1 MKTAFL
7 YRLLS
12 STKENSEISLVVALG
27 EEANRDMIEAGLPFS
42 LSEKTPTIVHEG
54 KTSDMDS
61 NPNRHNPNFVDLLNS
76 QQDIAFG
83 SYEDSVELSS
93 SQVLFLLTQGKAD
106 SDFVGNTPPD
116 RSSKKRKVDE
126 DGADCSSSQPTETM
140 RPEGVKAAKARG
152 KKTVVEENEWMENA
166 VKEFQSVVSLKQQD
180 LVLKDRLSKNMLL
193 DSLIIKKEP
202 LDDEEQALKKK
213 LISDL
218 LSN

>member
-7 YRLLS
+7 YRFLS

-27 EEANRDMIEAGLPFS
+27 EEANRDMIEAGPFS
-42 LSEKTPTIVHEG
+42 LSDKTPTIVHEG

-61 NPNRHNPNFVDLLNS
+61 NPYRHNPNFVDLLNS

-93 SQVLFLLTQGKAD
+93 SQVPFLPTQGKAN
-106 SDFVGNTPPD
+106 SDFVGNTTPD
-116 RSSKKRKVDE
+116 PKKKRKVDE

-140 RPEGVKAAKARG
+140 CPEGVKAAKARG
-152 KKTVVEENEWMENA
+152 KKTVVEENARKENA
-166 VKEFQSVVSLKQQD
+166 VKEFQSMVSLKPQD

-193 DSLIIKKEP
+193 DSLTSKKEP
-202 LDDEEQALKKK
+202 LEDEEQALKKK